1 MSFGPPVV
9 FSPAA
14 AASSAPCDI
23 LAPSSSS
30 VILSPDAVGTK
41 DRAARSA
48 TAVATAPAPT
58 TGEALYS
65 AAAERLREI
74 VASMTQSLRAS

>member
-9 FSPAA
+9 FSPT
-14 AASSAPCDI
+14 AASSAGCDI
-23 LAPSSSS
+23 LASTA
-30 VILSPDAVGTK
+30 VILSPETLGTK
-41 DRAARSA
+41 DLSSRSAAA
-48 TAVATAPAPT
+48 TAVAAAPS

-74 VASMTQSLRAS
+74 VASMTQALRAS